1 MNPWAGNVRYE
12 QHSNRWHSED
22 LSERED
28 GWRISGGF
36 LVSRIDDGT
45 SGVTHYEDYTV
56 PERLRHFRTLLKNYL
71 RLQRTVAAA
80 GSAEAQR

>member
-12 QHSNRWHSED
+12 QHSNG

-28 GWRISGGF
+28 GWRTSGGF

-45 SGVTHYEDYTV
+45 SGVTHYEDYTM
-56 PERLRHFRTLLKNYL
+56 PKRRRHLHALLKNYL
-71 RLQRTVAAA
+71 QLQRTVAAA
-80 GSAEAQR
+80 AGCADSPR